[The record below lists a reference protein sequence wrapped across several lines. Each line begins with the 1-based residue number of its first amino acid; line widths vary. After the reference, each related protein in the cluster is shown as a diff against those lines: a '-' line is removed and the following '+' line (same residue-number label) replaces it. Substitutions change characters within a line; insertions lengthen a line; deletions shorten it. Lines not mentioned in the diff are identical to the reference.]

1 MIVASWNI
9 NSVRL
14 RLPLLLDYLK
24 EQAPDVLC
32 LQELKCT
39 DEQFPRQEIEDAGYN
54 PPARRRRPTNG
65 PGWID

>member
-1 MIVASWNI
+1 MIVVSWNI

-24 EQAPDVLC
+24 AHAPDVVC

-39 DEQFPRQEIEDAGYN
+39 DEQFPRAEIEDAGYN
-54 PPARRRRPTNG
+54 ALVAG
-65 PGWID
+65 QKSW